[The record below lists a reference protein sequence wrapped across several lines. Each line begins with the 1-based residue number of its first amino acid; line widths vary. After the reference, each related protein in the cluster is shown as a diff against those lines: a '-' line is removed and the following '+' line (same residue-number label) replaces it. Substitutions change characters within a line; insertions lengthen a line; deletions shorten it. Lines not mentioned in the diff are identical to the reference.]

1 MESPDEIERARLA
14 IGRCRL
20 AAERATLSLER
31 ARRALADIRADLEQ
45 RQVQAEAA
53 LGAMATGRSLPG
65 GPERPRADSE
75 PG

>member
-1 MESPDEIERARLA
+1 MESRDEIERARLA

-31 ARRALADIRADLEQ
+31 ARRGLADIRADLEQ

-53 LGAMATGRSLPG
+53 LGALGAGRALPD
-65 GPERPRADSE
+65 GPEPPGADSE
-75 PG
+75 TG